1 MDCRSTFKTN
11 ILIFYLKRN
20 AGWICPLVDSY
31 QRACAFGCWVYKFV
45 FKVEIKLRLFLKS
58 AIFYLTL
65 KKKIVDRKIKK
76 NKDDNANDYN
86 RWYNREK
93 INKMTEQ
100 TVYWKVNLVFLE
112 NNLQ

>member
-31 QRACAFGCWVYKFV
+31 QRECAFGCWVYKFV

-58 AIFYLTL
+58 AISYLTL

-76 NKDDNANDYN
+76 K
-86 RWYNREK
+86 
-93 INKMTEQ
+93 
-100 TVYWKVNLVFLE
+100 
-112 NNLQ
+112 